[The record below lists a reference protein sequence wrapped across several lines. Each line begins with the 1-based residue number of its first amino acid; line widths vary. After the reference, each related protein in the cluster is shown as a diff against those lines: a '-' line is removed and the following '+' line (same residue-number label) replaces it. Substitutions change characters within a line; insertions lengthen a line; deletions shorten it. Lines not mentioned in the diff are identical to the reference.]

1 LAIAHGRYVLGYHI
15 QTVRRILD
23 PLLLG
28 SRWGIA
34 GSVYG
39 TIVVM
44 GTITA
49 GSTAGKQRPWELAV
63 VTAGTVVVLWL
74 AHVYSHSLGESLE
87 RERAVTRREFTG
99 IARREFAI
107 PLAAVLPVAML
118 VLGALGVVRESRATW
133 TALGIGVITLAAQG
147 LRYARAERL
156 GQTATIVAV
165 AANTAL
171 GLAIVAMK
179 AALAYH

>member
-1 LAIAHGRYVLGYHI
+1 ML
-15 QTVRRILD
+15 RRILS
-23 PLLLG
+23 PLLFG

-49 GSTAGKQRPWELAV
+49 GSAAGTQHPWELAV
-63 VTAGTVVVLWL
+63 VTAGTVIVLWL

-87 RERAVTRREFTG
+87 RERAVTRREFTD
-99 IARREFAI
+99 IARRELAI
-107 PLAAVLPVAML
+107 PLAAVAPVAML
-118 VLGALGVVRESRATW
+118 VLGALGVVRESRSAW
-133 TALGIGVITLAAQG
+133 IALAIGVITLAAQG

-156 GQTATIVAV
+156 GQTGTIVAV
-165 AANTAL
+165 GTNTAL

-179 AALAYH
+179 AVLVLH

>member
-1 LAIAHGRYVLGYHI
+1 VLGYHI
-15 QTVRRILD
+15 SALRRILR
-23 PLLLG
+23 PLLFG

-44 GTITA
+44 GTLTA
-49 GSTAGKQRPWELAV
+49 GSAAGGLRAWNLAV

-74 AHVYSHSLGESLE
+74 AHVYAHSLGESLDLE
-87 RERAVTRREFTG
+87 RTITRREFMH
-99 IARREFAI
+99 IARRESAI
-107 PLAAVLPVAML
+107 PLAAVAPLAML
-118 VLGALGVVRESRATW
+118 ALGALGVIRESRSVW
-133 TALGIGVITLAAQG
+133 VALAIGVITLAAQG

-156 GQTATIVAV
+156 GRTGTIVAI
-165 AANTAL
+165 AGNTAL

-179 AALAYH
+179 AVLVLH

>member
-1 LAIAHGRYVLGYHI
+1 ML
-15 QTVRRILD
+15 RRILS
-23 PLLLG
+23 PLLFG

-49 GSTAGKQRPWELAV
+49 GSAAGKQHPWELAL
-63 VTAGTVVVLWL
+63 VTAGTVIVLWL

-87 RERAVTRREFTG
+87 RERTVTEREFVN
-99 IARREFAI
+99 IARRELAI
-107 PLAAVLPVAML
+107 PLAAVAPVVML
-118 VLGALGVVRESRATW
+118 VLGALGVVGESRSAW
-133 TALGIGVITLAAQG
+133 FALAIGVITLAAQG

-156 GQTATIVAV
+156 GQTGTIVAV

-179 AALAYH
+179 AVIVLH

>member
-1 LAIAHGRYVLGYHI
+1 VL
-15 QTVRRILD
+15 RRILR
-23 PLLLG
+23 PLLFG

-44 GTITA
+44 GTLTA
-49 GSTAGKQRPWELAV
+49 GSVAGGHRPWELAV
-63 VTAGTVVVLWL
+63 VTAGTVIVLWL

-87 RERAVTRREFTG
+87 RERTITRREFAD

-107 PLAAVLPVAML
+107 PLAAVAPIAML
-118 VLGALGVVRESRATW
+118 VLGALGVVRDSRAVW
-133 TALGIGVITLAAQG
+133 IALAIGVLTLAVQG

-156 GQTATIVAV
+156 GQTGTIVAV

-179 AALAYH
+179 AVLVLH

>member
-1 LAIAHGRYVLGYHI
+1 MI
-15 QTVRRILD
+15 RRILH
-23 PLLLG
+23 PLLFG

-44 GTITA
+44 GTLTA
-49 GSTAGKQRPWELAV
+49 GSAVGGHHAWQLAV
-63 VTAGTVVVLWL
+63 VTAGTVIVLWL

-87 RERAVTRREFTG
+87 RERAVTRREFVA
-99 IARREFAI
+99 IATRESSI
-107 PLAAVLPVAML
+107 PLAAVAPIAML
-118 VLGALGVVRESRATW
+118 VLGALGVVRESRSVW
-133 TALGIGVITLAAQG
+133 IALGIGVATLAAQG

-156 GQTATIVAV
+156 GQTGTIVAV

-179 AALAYH
+179 AMLVSH

>member
-1 LAIAHGRYVLGYHI
+1 VL
-15 QTVRRILD
+15 RRILR
-23 PLLLG
+23 PLLFG

-44 GTITA
+44 GTLTA
-49 GSTAGKQRPWELAV
+49 GSAAGTLRTGELAV
-63 VTAGTVVVLWL
+63 VTAGTVIVLWL

-87 RERAVTRREFTG
+87 RERTITRGEFAE
-99 IARREFAI
+99 IARRELAI
-107 PLAAVLPVAML
+107 PLAAVAPIAML
-118 VLGALGVVRESRATW
+118 VLGAADLVRESRAVW
-133 TALGIGVITLAAQG
+133 IALAIGVLTLAAQG

-156 GQTATIVAV
+156 GQTGTVVAV

-179 AALAYH
+179 ALVALH